1 MGVGVDGRCPD
12 STDASAY
19 TVPVRSTVL
28 YRKWRPEDFD
38 NVAGQDAVVRTLR
51 NAVAQDKIAHAYLF
65 CGPRGTGKT
74 TTARILARA
83 INGVA
88 PSASA
93 LDGGAD
99 ALGFDLVEIDAA
111 SNRGID
117 DIRELRERANYQP
130 GSARFKVYLI
140 DEVHQLTGA
149 AADALLKT
157 LEEPPPHVV
166 FILATTDPEALKPT
180 ILSRC
185 QRYDFRRVAVDDIV
199 GRLRT
204 IADAEGIAIGDD
216 ALRLIAREATGS
228 LRDAVNLLDQL
239 WTTCGDDISL
249 DAAQEALGLSPDA
262 RALELVGAALR
273 KELSA
278 GLAVLGAVQ
287 SDAIDFLR
295 FKKQVVTHLRHM
307 LLLLTGAEG
316 SLSLSKPEEEQLRE
330 TGKGAEPGAAVAAL
344 RAFADA
350 DVRSDPYSPLPLEL
364 ALANIVYGPPRE
376 IVEAAPA
383 PAPQR
388 AARQPQRRDQGQRQ
402 GQQQGQRRSQQS
414 QPSRQQGG
422 ASQQSSPQGQRA
434 PRESSSRSARPA
446 ADELVE
452 RIREQLRSERE
463 GLLATMLNQS
473 CRVIEQTDDKIVLGF
488 LPNYQAVHMDK
499 VREAIDKVAAAA
511 SAVLGR
517 AVTVEC
523 VPIDDANPPR
533 GNPNPAPAAANP
545 QPVSEPPTTEQSAAE
560 QPTAEQVVA
569 EQPIAQYSAAP
580 PPVAEAQ
587 PAAQPTPAP
596 EPTPEPQ
603 PQSSYSSLVEDALEH
618 FGARVVDG

>member
-1 MGVGVDGRCPD
+1 M
-12 STDASAY
+12 
-19 TVPVRSTVL
+19 RSTVL
-28 YRKWRPEDFD
+28 YRKWRPDDFD
-38 NVAGQDAVVRTLR
+38 SVAGQDAVVRTLR
-51 NAVAQDKIAHAYLF
+51 NAVEQDKIAHAYLF

-88 PSASA
+88 PSAGA
-93 LDGGAD
+93 LDGGND

-117 DIRELRERANYQP
+117 DIRDLRERANYQP

-204 IADAEGIAIGDD
+204 IADAESIAISDD

-262 RALELVGAALR
+262 RALELVAAALR
-273 KELSA
+273 KDLSG

-295 FKKQVVTHLRHM
+295 FKKQVVTHLRHI

-316 SLSLSKPEEEQLRE
+316 SLSLSQPEQDQLRKA
-330 TGKGAEPGAAVAAL
+330 GDGIEPGAAVASL

-364 ALANIVYGPPRE
+364 ALAEIVYGPQRE
-376 IVEAAPA
+376 VVEVAAPA
-383 PAPQR
+383 AAPERRSRQSQSQSRGQGRQSGRQSERQSGQRRGQQGGDRREQPREQAREPRRASQPQQPAQSAQPAREASARPTR
-388 AARQPQRRDQGQRQ
+388 AARAPADQ
-402 GQQQGQRRSQQS
+402 
-414 QPSRQQGG
+414 
-422 ASQQSSPQGQRA
+422 
-434 PRESSSRSARPA
+434 
-446 ADELVE
+446 LVE
-452 RIREQLRSERE
+452 QIREHLRGRGE
-463 GLLATMLNQS
+463 GTLTTLLNRS
-473 CRVIEQTDDKIVLGF
+473 CHVIEQTDDRLVLGF
-488 LPNYQAVHMDK
+488 PPTFHGPHIER
-499 VREAIDKVAAAA
+499 VRSDIEKVASAA

-523 VPIDDANPPR
+523 VPIDDANSASPPR
-533 GNPNPAPAAANP
+533 AEQPASSAASEPPPASNPAP
-545 QPVSEPPTTEQSAAE
+545 
-560 QPTAEQVVA
+560 TAGA
-569 EQPIAQYSAAP
+569 
-580 PPVAEAQ
+580 
-587 PAAQPTPAP
+587 
-596 EPTPEPQ
+596 PQ
-603 PQSSYSSLVEDALEH
+603 PQSDTVVAEAPAEPSYSPLVEDALER
-618 FGARVVDG
+618 FGARVVDS

>member
-1 MGVGVDGRCPD
+1 M
-12 STDASAY
+12 
-19 TVPVRSTVL
+19 RSTVL
-28 YRKWRPEDFD
+28 YRKWRPDDFD
-38 NVAGQDAVVRTLR
+38 SVAGQEPVVRTLR
-51 NAVAQDKIAHAYLF
+51 NAVSQDKISHAYLF

-88 PSASA
+88 PSAGA
-93 LDGGAD
+93 LDGGD
-99 ALGFDLVEIDAA
+99 GLGFDLIEIDAA

-204 IADAEGIAIGDD
+204 IADAEAITISDD

-239 WTTCGDDISL
+239 WTTCGDDVSL
-249 DAAQEALGLSPDA
+249 EAAQEALGLSPDA
-262 RALELVGAALR
+262 RALDLVGAVLR
-273 KELSA
+273 KDLAA
-278 GLAVLGAVQ
+278 GLGVLGAVQ

-295 FKKQVVTHLRHM
+295 FKKQVVTHLRHV

-316 SLSLSKPEEEQLRE
+316 SLSLSKPEEERLRE
-330 TGKGAEPGAAVAAL
+330 VGKGAEAAVAVAAL

-364 ALANIVYGPPRE
+364 ALANVVYGPAPAPAA
-376 IVEAAPA
+376 AAPA
-383 PAPQR
+383 PPAP
-388 AARQPQRRDQGQRQ
+388 ARQRQQQARSGQR
-402 GQQQGQRRSQQS
+402 GGGQRRSA
-414 QPSRQQGG
+414 P
-422 ASQQSSPQGQRA
+422 ASAAAGGQRA
-434 PRESSSRSARPA
+434 QSAPPAQTPPAQAPPAAAASKAVRETPARAGRPA
-446 ADELVE
+446 ADE
-452 RIREQLRSERE
+452 RITKIRRELEDKGNRR
-463 GLLATMLNQS
+463 LAAMLNGS
-473 CRVIEQTDDKIVLGF
+473 CRIVEETEAKLTFGF
-488 LPNYQAVHMDK
+488 FPTYQDFHLPQ
-499 VREAIDKVAAAA
+499 VREALNEVSAAA
-511 SAVLGR
+511 STVLGR

-523 VPIDDANPPR
+523 VPIDDGDGGRRSNAPAPATNAPAAVPAAN
-533 GNPNPAPAAANP
+533 APAAAAKP
-545 QPVSEPPTTEQSAAE
+545 E
-560 QPTAEQVVA
+560 
-569 EQPIAQYSAAP
+569 AP
-580 PPVAEAQ
+580 P
-587 PAAQPTPAP
+587 
-596 EPTPEPQ
+596 EP
-603 PQSSYSSLVEDALEH
+603 SYSPLVDDALKQ
-618 FGARVVDG
+618 FGARVVDS

>member
-1 MGVGVDGRCPD
+1 M
-12 STDASAY
+12 
-19 TVPVRSTVL
+19 
-28 YRKWRPEDFD
+28 
-38 NVAGQDAVVRTLR
+38 RTLR
-51 NAVAQDKIAHAYLF
+51 NAVEQDKIAHAYLF

-88 PSASA
+88 PSAGA
-93 LDGGAD
+93 LDGGND

-204 IADAEGIAIGDD
+204 IADAEQITIGDD
-216 ALRLIAREATGS
+216 ALRLIARESTGS

-239 WTTCGDDISL
+239 WTTCGDEVSL
-249 DAAQEALGLSPDA
+249 EAAQEALGLSPDA
-262 RALELVGAALR
+262 RALDLVGAALR
-273 KELSA
+273 KDLSG

-287 SDAIDFLR
+287 SDALDFLR
-295 FKKQVVTHLRHM
+295 FKKQVVTHLRHI

-316 SLSLSKPEEEQLRE
+316 SLSLSQPEEEQLRE
-330 TGKGAEPGAAVAAL
+330 AGKGVEAGVAVAAL

-364 ALANIVYGPPRE
+364 ALADLVYEPPKQV
-376 IVEAAPA
+376 VEAAPA
-383 PAPQR
+383 AAPER
-388 AARQPQRRDQGQRQ
+388 RSRQSQSASRGQ
-402 GQQQGQRRSQQS
+402 GQQRGQQRGQRREPRRAAQPQQS
-414 QPSRQQGG
+414 AQPAQAGQGG
-422 ASQQSSPQGQRA
+422 QVGPQGQRPA
-434 PRESSSRSARPA
+434 RDASARPA
-446 ADELVE
+446 RAPADQLVE
-452 RIREQLRSERE
+452 QIRDQLREQRE
-463 GLLATMLNQS
+463 GLIATLLNQS
-473 CRVIEQTDDKIVLGF
+473 CRIVEQTEDKLVLGF
-488 LPNYQAVHMDK
+488 LPNYQNVHMGK
-499 VREAIDKVAAAA
+499 VREAVDKVAAAA

-517 AVTVEC
+517 AVSVEC
-523 VPIDDANPPR
+523 VPIDDAN
-533 GNPNPAPAAANP
+533 
-545 QPVSEPPTTEQSAAE
+545 
-560 QPTAEQVVA
+560 
-569 EQPIAQYSAAP
+569 AAP
-580 PPVAEAQ
+580 PRAASGAASASP
-587 PAAQPTPAP
+587 PAAHPASNP
-596 EPTPEPQ
+596 ASAEP
-603 PQSSYSSLVEDALEH
+603 SYSPLVEDALEH
-618 FGARVVDG
+618 FGARVVDS

>member
-1 MGVGVDGRCPD
+1 M
-12 STDASAY
+12 
-19 TVPVRSTVL
+19 
-28 YRKWRPEDFD
+28 
-38 NVAGQDAVVRTLR
+38 RTLR
-51 NAVAQDKIAHAYLF
+51 NAVEQDKIAHAYLF

-88 PSASA
+88 PSAGA
-93 LDGGAD
+93 LDGGND

-204 IADAEGIAIGDD
+204 IADAEQIAIGDD
-216 ALRLIAREATGS
+216 ALRLIARESTGS

-239 WTTCGDDISL
+239 WTTCGDDVSL
-249 DAAQEALGLSPDA
+249 EAAQEALGLSPDA
-262 RALELVGAALR
+262 RALELVAAALR
-273 KELSA
+273 KDLSG

-287 SDAIDFLR
+287 SDALDFLR
-295 FKKQVVTHLRHM
+295 FKKQVVTHLRHI

-316 SLSLSKPEEEQLRE
+316 SLSLSQPEEEQLRE
-330 TGKGAEPGAAVAAL
+330 AGKGVEAGVAVAAL

-364 ALANIVYGPPRE
+364 ALADLVYEPPKQV
-376 IVEAAPA
+376 VEAAPA
-383 PAPQR
+383 AAPERRSRQSQSASRGQGQQR
-388 AARQPQRRDQGQRQ
+388 GQQRGQRREPRRASQSQQSAQPAQPAQAASQGQRPA
-402 GQQQGQRRSQQS
+402 RD
-414 QPSRQQGG
+414 
-422 ASQQSSPQGQRA
+422 A
-434 PRESSSRSARPA
+434 SARPA
-446 ADELVE
+446 RAPADQLVE
-452 RIREQLRSERE
+452 QIRDQLREQRE
-463 GLLATMLNQS
+463 GLIATLLNQS
-473 CRVIEQTDDKIVLGF
+473 CRIVEQTEDKLVLGF
-488 LPNYQAVHMDK
+488 LPNYQNVHMGK
-499 VREAIDKVAAAA
+499 VREAVDKVAAAA

-517 AVTVEC
+517 AVSVEC
-523 VPIDDANPPR
+523 VPIDDAA
-533 GNPNPAPAAANP
+533 GGSQVASGPASASRPATAAR
-545 QPVSEPPTTEQSAAE
+545 E
-560 QPTAEQVVA
+560 PTAEAPA
-569 EQPIAQYSAAP
+569 EP
-580 PPVAEAQ
+580 
-587 PAAQPTPAP
+587 
-596 EPTPEPQ
+596 
-603 PQSSYSSLVEDALEH
+603 SYSPLVEDALEH
-618 FGARVVDG
+618 FGARVVES

>member
-1 MGVGVDGRCPD
+1 M
-12 STDASAY
+12 
-19 TVPVRSTVL
+19 
-28 YRKWRPEDFD
+28 
-38 NVAGQDAVVRTLR
+38 RTLR
-51 NAVAQDKIAHAYLF
+51 NAVEQDKIAHAYLF

-88 PSASA
+88 PSAGA
-93 LDGGAD
+93 LDGGND

-117 DIRELRERANYQP
+117 DIRDLRERANYQP

-204 IADAEGIAIGDD
+204 IADAEQIAIGDD
-216 ALRLIAREATGS
+216 ALRLIARESTGS

-239 WTTCGDDISL
+239 WTTCGDDVSL
-249 DAAQEALGLSPDA
+249 EAAQEALGLSPDA
-262 RALELVGAALR
+262 RALELVAAALR
-273 KELSA
+273 KDLSG

-287 SDAIDFLR
+287 SDALDFLR
-295 FKKQVVTHLRHM
+295 FKKQVVTHLRHI

-316 SLSLSKPEEEQLRE
+316 SLSLSQPEQEQLRE
-330 TGKGAEPGAAVAAL
+330 TGKGVEAGVAVAAL

-364 ALANIVYGPPRE
+364 ALAALVYEPPKQV
-376 IVEAAPA
+376 VEAAPA
-383 PAPQR
+383 AAPER
-388 AARQPQRRDQGQRQ
+388 RSRQSQAPSRG
-402 GQQQGQRRSQQS
+402 QGQRRQQRSQQGSQQRGQQGGQRRASQSQQS
-414 QPSRQQGG
+414 AQPAQPAQ
-422 ASQQSSPQGQRA
+422 APPQGQRPA
-434 PRESSSRSARPA
+434 RDSSARPA
-446 ADELVE
+446 RAPADQLIDQI
-452 RIREQLRSERE
+452 RDQLREQRE
-463 GLLATMLNQS
+463 GLLATLLNQS
-473 CRVIEQTDDKIVLGF
+473 CRIVEQTENKLVLGF
-488 LPNYQAVHMDK
+488 LPNYQNVHMEK
-499 VREAIDKVAAAA
+499 VREAVDKVAAAA

-517 AVTVEC
+517 AVAVEC
-523 VPIDDANPPR
+523 VPIDDANAAPPR
-533 GNPNPAPAAANP
+533 AASAAPSASPAAANP
-545 QPVSEPPTTEQSAAE
+545 PSNPAPAQP
-560 QPTAEQVVA
+560 
-569 EQPIAQYSAAP
+569 SAAP
-580 PPVAEAQ
+580 EPPSATVAEA
-587 PAAQPTPAP
+587 PAQP
-596 EPTPEPQ
+596 
-603 PQSSYSSLVEDALEH
+603 SYSPLVEDALER
-618 FGARVVDG
+618 FGARIVES

>member
-1 MGVGVDGRCPD
+1 MTVVAAYRVAQPAQQPRP
-12 STDASAY
+12 TAY
-19 TVPVRSTVL
+19 TETVRSTVL
-28 YRKWRPEDFD
+28 YRKWRPDDFD
-38 NVAGQDAVVRTLR
+38 SVAGQDAVVRTLR
-51 NAVAQDKIAHAYLF
+51 NAVGQDKIAHAYLF

-88 PSASA
+88 PSAGA
-93 LDGGAD
+93 LDGGTD

-117 DIRELRERANYQP
+117 DIRDLRERANYQP

-204 IADAEGIAIGDD
+204 IADAESIAISDD

-262 RALELVGAALR
+262 RALELVAAALR
-273 KELSA
+273 KDLSG

-295 FKKQVVTHLRHM
+295 FKKQVVTHLRHI

-316 SLSLSKPEEEQLRE
+316 SLSLSQPEQDQLRAA
-330 TGKGAEPGAAVAAL
+330 GDGIEPGAAVASL

-364 ALANIVYGPPRE
+364 ALAEIVYGPQRE
-376 IVEAAPA
+376 VVEVAPAAPVAA
-383 PAPQR
+383 PERRSRQSQSQ
-388 AARQPQRRDQGQRQ
+388 ARGQGRQ
-402 GQQQGQRRSQQS
+402 SGRQSGQRRGQQS
-414 QPSRQQGG
+414 GDRREQ
-422 ASQQSSPQGQRA
+422 
-434 PRESSSRSARPA
+434 PREQAREPRRAAQPQEPAQSAQPAREASARPA
-446 ADELVE
+446 RAPADQLIEQ
-452 RIREQLRSERE
+452 IRDQLRSWRE
-463 GLLATMLNQS
+463 GMLATMLNQS
-473 CRVIEQTDDKIVLGF
+473 CSIIEQTEDKLVLGF
-488 LPNYQAVHMDK
+488 FPIYQAMHMER
-499 VREAIDKVAAAA
+499 VRSEIDKVASAA

-517 AVTVEC
+517 TVTVEC
-523 VPIDDANPPR
+523 VPIDDANSAPPPR
-533 GNPNPAPAAANP
+533 SEQPASSAASAPPAASASESDSASSPAPAAPAAAP
-545 QPVSEPPTTEQSAAE
+545 QTQSD
-560 QPTAEQVVA
+560 TVVA
-569 EQPIAQYSAAP
+569 E
-580 PPVAEAQ
+580 
-587 PAAQPTPAP
+587 TPA
-596 EPTPEPQ
+596 EP
-603 PQSSYSSLVEDALEH
+603 SYSPLVEDALER
-618 FGARVVDG
+618 FGARVVDS

>member
-1 MGVGVDGRCPD
+1 M
-12 STDASAY
+12 
-19 TVPVRSTVL
+19 
-28 YRKWRPEDFD
+28 
-38 NVAGQDAVVRTLR
+38 RTLR
-51 NAVAQDKIAHAYLF
+51 NAVEQDKIAHAYLF

-88 PSASA
+88 PSAGA
-93 LDGGAD
+93 LDGGND

-117 DIRELRERANYQP
+117 DIRDLRERANYQP

-204 IADAEGIAIGDD
+204 IAEAEQISIGDD
-216 ALRLIAREATGS
+216 ALRLIARESTGS

-239 WTTCGDDISL
+239 WTTCGDDVSL
-249 DAAQEALGLSPDA
+249 EAAQEALGLSPDA
-262 RALELVGAALR
+262 RALELVAAALR
-273 KELSA
+273 KDLSG

-287 SDAIDFLR
+287 SDALDFLR
-295 FKKQVVTHLRHM
+295 FKKQVVTHLRHI

-316 SLSLSKPEEEQLRE
+316 SLSLSQPEQEQLRE
-330 TGKGAEPGAAVAAL
+330 TGKGVEAGVAVAAL

-364 ALANIVYGPPRE
+364 ALADLVYEPPKQV
-376 IVEAAPA
+376 VEAAPA
-383 PAPQR
+383 AAPER
-388 AARQPQRRDQGQRQ
+388 RSRQSQAPSRGQGQR
-402 GQQQGQRRSQQS
+402 GQQRSQQGSQQRSQQGGQRRASQSQQS
-414 QPSRQQGG
+414 AQPAQPAQ
-422 ASQQSSPQGQRA
+422 APPQGQRPA
-434 PRESSSRSARPA
+434 RDSSARPA
-446 ADELVE
+446 RAPADQLIDQI
-452 RIREQLRSERE
+452 RDQLREQRE
-463 GLLATMLNQS
+463 GLLATLLNQS
-473 CRVIEQTDDKIVLGF
+473 CRIVEQTENKLVLGF
-488 LPNYQAVHMDK
+488 LPNYQNVHMEK
-499 VREAIDKVAAAA
+499 VREAVDKVAAAA

-517 AVTVEC
+517 AVAVEC
-523 VPIDDANPPR
+523 VPIDDANAAPPR
-533 GNPNPAPAAANP
+533 AASAAPSASPAAANLPPNPAPAGP
-545 QPVSEPPTTEQSAAE
+545 
-560 QPTAEQVVA
+560 
-569 EQPIAQYSAAP
+569 SAAP
-580 PPVAEAQ
+580 EPPSATVAEA
-587 PAAQPTPAP
+587 PAQP
-596 EPTPEPQ
+596 
-603 PQSSYSSLVEDALEH
+603 SYSPLVEDALER
-618 FGARVVDG
+618 FGARIVES